1 MACSGST
8 GSRIRTEKP
17 SLCVGRSEGVELG
30 KCFWVAALD
39 FELEASLLLRGPV
52 TTATV
57 PKLVGDFPK
66 LRKRVAATYE
76 VSRHSAVARL
86 GILQS

>member
-1 MACSGST
+1 M
-8 GSRIRTEKP
+8 
-17 SLCVGRSEGVELG
+17 GRSEGVELG